1 MAELL
6 RFNIKKKTGVYF
18 DKNQKLLNK
27 FYIENNSARHKN
39 ELRGYLWYLEK
50 LKKKNFIKFSSKS
63 NYFQI
68 PLING
73 KKFNFWEKFL
83 DEKKKNFRNCKAL

>member
-50 LKKKNFIKFSSKS
+50 LKKKILLNFPQKVTIF
-63 NYFQI
+63 
-68 PLING
+68 
-73 KKFNFWEKFL
+73 KFL
-83 DEKKKNFRNCKAL
+83 